1 MYAYIKGKLAVKDF
15 DCVVV
20 EAAGLGYE
28 IWVSN
33 QTLSALPVQGNE
45 VKLFL
50 YQQVKEDELSLFG
63 FGTRQEKQM
72 FLKLISISGI
82 GPKVALSIL
91 SGLNVSALSTAILTG
106 DIKLLAKVKG
116 IGKKTAERII
126 LELKESVGED
136 VELLSAASVGVTS
149 AATVDSVCSDALEAL
164 ESMGLN
170 RSDAYDKVLK
180 ARETTDNVAEIVR
193 AVLKG
198 WHTR

>member
-1 MYAYIKGKLAVKDF
+1 MYAYIRGKLAVKDF
-15 DCVVV
+15 DNVVV

-33 QTLSALPVQGNE
+33 QTLSSLPPVGSE

-50 YQQVKEDELSLFG
+50 YQQVKEDELALFG
-63 FGTRQEKQM
+63 FGSSAEKQM
-72 FLKLISISGI
+72 FVKLISISGI

-106 DIKLLAKVKG
+106 DTKALAKIKG
-116 IGKKTAERII
+116 IGKKTAERVI

-136 VELLSAASVGVTS
+136 DSLLSAASVGVS
-149 AATVDSVCSDALEAL
+149 NSGAVDMVAADALEAL
-164 ESMGLN
+164 ESMGLS

-180 ARETTDNVAEIVR
+180 ARQTTDNVAEIVR
-193 AVLKG
+193 SVLKG

>member
-1 MYAYIKGKLAVKDF
+1 MYAYIRGKLAHKDIDF
-15 DCVVV
+15 VVV

-28 IWVSN
+28 IWVSYE
-33 QTLSALPVQGNE
+33 TLSSLPPVGSE
-45 VKLFL
+45 VKLYL
-50 YQQVKEDELSLFG
+50 YQVVKEDELALYG
-63 FGTRQEKQM
+63 FGSAQEKQM
-72 FLKLISISGI
+72 FIKLISISGI

-91 SGLNVSALSTAILTG
+91 SGMNVSLLSTAILTG
-106 DIKLLAKVKG
+106 DVKLLAKVKG

-136 VELLSAASVGVTS
+136 AVLLSAASVGVSSGS
-149 AATVDSVCSDALEAL
+149 AVDTVCADALEAL
-164 ESMGLN
+164 ESMGLS

-180 ARETTDNVAEIVR
+180 ARESTDNVAEIVR

>member
-149 AATVDSVCSDALEAL
+149 AAIVDSVCSDALEAL

>member
-28 IWVSN
+28 IWVSA
-33 QTLSALPVQGNE
+33 QTLSALPAIGNE

-91 SGLNVSALSTAILTG
+91 SGLNVRALSTAILTG

-136 VELLSAASVGVTS
+136 VELLSAASVGVIS
-149 AATVDSVCSDALEAL
+149 AATVDSVGSDAWEAL

>member
-1 MYAYIKGKLAVKDF
+1 MYAYIRGKLAVKDF
-15 DCVVV
+15 DNVVV

-33 QTLSALPVQGNE
+33 QTLSSLPPVGSE

-50 YQQVKEDELSLFG
+50 YQQVKEDELALFG
-63 FGTRQEKQM
+63 FGSSAEKQM
-72 FLKLISISGI
+72 FVKLISISGI

-106 DIKLLAKVKG
+106 DTKALAKIKG
-116 IGKKTAERII
+116 IGKKTAERVI

-136 VELLSAASVGVTS
+136 DSLLSAASVGVSNSGAVDTV
-149 AATVDSVCSDALEAL
+149 AADALEAL
-164 ESMGLN
+164 ESMGLS

-180 ARETTDNVAEIVR
+180 ARQTTDNVAEIVR
-193 AVLKG
+193 SVLKG

>member
-1 MYAYIKGKLAVKDF
+1 MYAYIRGKLAHKDF
-15 DCVVV
+15 DFVVV

-28 IWVSN
+28 IWVSA
-33 QTLSALPVQGNE
+33 QTLAALPPVGSE
-45 VKLFL
+45 VKIFL
-50 YQQVKEDELSLFG
+50 YQVVKEDELALYG
-63 FGTRQEKQM
+63 FGSAQEKQM
-72 FLKLISISGI
+72 FIKLISISGI

-106 DIKLLAKVKG
+106 DVKLLAKVKG

-136 VELLSAASVGVTS
+136 AVLLSAASVGVS
-149 AATVDSVCSDALEAL
+149 GGGAVDTVCADALEAL
-164 ESMGLN
+164 ESMGLS

-193 AVLKG
+193 SVLKG